1 MNSVLKGFTR
11 KKIVDPNT
19 LTLTQLNRCLSIFDL
34 TVLGIGS
41 TLGAGIY
48 VVAGDV
54 ARNDA
59 GPSIVVSF
67 SIAAV
72 ASILSGLCYGEF
84 GARVPKAGSA
94 YVYSYVTIGELCAF
108 VIGWNL
114 ILEYVIGTSSVARA
128 WSSYFDSIFD
138 DRIKNFTIS
147 TIGEIHLT
155 GLAEYLDVLSVIV
168 ILILTF
174 VLLVGIKKTSLF
186 NTLFTAINLFII
198 VFVVC
203 VGVYYAEPKNWTD
216 NFAPY
221 GASGILAGA
230 ATCFY
235 AFIGFDVIATTGEE
249 ARNPS
254 RGIPISIVLALAICF
269 LAYFGVSTIL
279 TLMWPYKT
287 LPEGGTLP
295 KVFAMRGAPW
305 AKYVIAI
312 GALCGLTSSLL
323 GALVPLPRMLYSMA
337 SDGLIFKSLAKVN
350 PRTEIPMLATVLS
363 GVFSAVLAFIF
374 DLNSLVE
381 MMSIGTLLAYTIV
394 AVCVLILRYQPGTI
408 GLAKQPMNLD
418 ESLNTPVPGQSV
430 LTEDTPLLPA
440 MNEASKPSERSALLA
455 LFAICISSLSSAGI
469 SAMIIW
475 GAHDILQAKWWA
487 IIIVAIM
494 GMSLIGSI
502 ILLLRLPQNK
512 SPLPFKVPCVPLL
525 PLLSIFINLFLML
538 NLSYLTWLRF
548 AVWMV
553 IGMAIYLFYGVR
565 HSVES
570 ERQRRGQTDDSSTT

>member
-1 MNSVLKGFTR
+1 MNSVLMGFTR

-54 ARNDA
+54 ARNHA

-108 VIGWNL
+108 VIGWNM

-168 ILILTF
+168 ILILTL
-174 VLLVGIKKTSLF
+174 VLLVGIKKTSWF
-186 NTLFTAINLFII
+186 NKLFTAINLFTI

-235 AFIGFDVIATTGEE
+235 AFVGFDVIATTGEE
-249 ARNPS
+249 ARNPR
-254 RGIPISIVLALAICF
+254 RGIPISIVLALAICC

-305 AKYVIAI
+305 AKYVIDI
-312 GALCGLTSSLL
+312 GALCGLTTSLL
-323 GALVPLPRMLYSMA
+323 GQLVSLPRMLYSMA

-394 AVCVLILRYQPGTI
+394 AVCVLILRYKPGTI
-408 GLAKQPMNLD
+408 GLAKQSMNLD

-455 LFAICISSLSSAGI
+455 LFAICISSLSSAGL

-475 GAHDILQAKWWA
+475 GAHDILQGKWWA
-487 IIIVAIM
+487 IIIVAIT
-494 GMSLIGSI
+494 GVSLIGSI
-502 ILLLRLPQNK
+502 SLLLRLPQNK
-512 SPLPFKVPCVPLL
+512 SLLPFKVPCVPLL
-525 PLLSIFINLFLML
+525 PLLSIFINLFLIL
-538 NLSYLTWLRF
+538 KLSYLTWLRF

-553 IGMAIYLFYGVR
+553 IGMAIYLFYGLR

-570 ERQRRGQTDDSSTT
+570 ERQRCRLTDEGWTT

>member
-19 LTLTQLNRCLSIFDL
+19 LTITQLNRCLSIFDL

-168 ILILTF
+168 ILILTL
-174 VLLVGIKKTSLF
+174 VLLVGIKKTSWF

-374 DLNSLVE
+374 DLHSLVE

-394 AVCVLILRYQPGTI
+394 AVCVLILRYQPGTV
-408 GLAKQPMNLD
+408 GLAEQPMNPD
-418 ESLNTPVPGQSV
+418 KSLNDPITGQGIS
-430 LTEDTPLLPA
+430 TEDSPLLPA

-455 LFAICISSLSSAGI
+455 LFAICVSSLSSAGL

-475 GAHDILQAKWWA
+475 GAHDILQSKWWA
-487 IIIVAIM
+487 IIIVAIT
-494 GMSLIGSI
+494 GVSLIGSI
-502 ILLLRLPQNK
+502 SLLLRLPQNK
-512 SPLPFKVPCVPLL
+512 SLLPFKVPCVPLL
-525 PLLSIFINLFLML
+525 PLLSIFINLFLIL
-538 NLSYLTWLRF
+538 KLSYLTWLRF

-553 IGMAIYLFYGVR
+553 IGMAIYLFYGLR

-570 ERQRRGQTDDSSTT
+570 ERQRCGQTDDSSTT